1 MDEQTQKQMKEANP
15 NFGMKFDGDKLDW
28 SLMPF
33 EQLED
38 VVKVLMIGA
47 KKYQRDNWKFVD
59 DAERRYFNAAMRH
72 IIAYQNGQYYDDETK
87 QPHLAHAICCLLFL
101 LYKSKEE

>member
-15 NFGMKFDGDKLDW
+15 NFGMKFDSDKTDW

-33 EQLED
+33 AELED
-38 VVKVLMIGA
+38 VVKVLMVGA

-59 DAERRYFNAAMRH
+59 DAERRYFNACFRH
-72 IIAYQNGQYYDDETK
+72 IISHRSGELLDKETGL
-87 QPHLAHAICCLLFL
+87 PHLAHAICCLLFL
-101 LYKSKEE
+101 LYKSKE